1 MQQDT
6 SAIDLYS
13 PNGPLAGAR
22 AWIITDGKTG
32 MDVQAR
38 GVADA
43 LGLDYE
49 MKRVAPRGIWKA
61 LAPWGPVAPAERPN
75 APGSLLAPPWPAVAV
90 ATGRAS
96 IPYIKALRRA
106 AGPALFT
113 IVLQD
118 PKTGART
125 ADVIWV
131 PEHDPLRA
139 ENVIV
144 TATSPHSYSPQRL
157 AEMRSSLPPEITAL
171 PQPRVTVVLG
181 GKNGIYKFT
190 DADDDRLAASLAS
203 IGRLGASFLIT
214 PSRRT
219 HGRLQRVAEAA
230 TRDRP
235 RIIWDGA
242 DPNPY
247 PQFLAAADWLIVTA
261 DSVNMTGEA
270 CATGRP
276 VFVFTPSGGS
286 AKFRRFHETLRSL
299 GATRPLP
306 DEVQRLDEW
315 RYDPIDSASLV
326 AAEVERRFLL
336 RSAALAGRGKAG

>member
-1 MQQDT
+1 MQET
-6 SAIDLYS
+6 LHTESR
-13 PNGPLAGAR
+13 PKGPLAGAR

-32 MDVQAR
+32 MDVQAK
-38 GVADA
+38 GLADA

-61 LAPWGPVAPAERPN
+61 LAPWGPVPPADRPSV
-75 APGSLLAPPWPAVAV
+75 PGSVLAPPWPPVAI

-96 IPYIKALRRA
+96 IPYMRALRRA
-106 AGPALFT
+106 AGPALFS

-118 PKTGART
+118 PKTGAKT

-131 PEHDPLRA
+131 PEHDPLRG

-144 TATSPHSYSPQRL
+144 TATSPHSFSPQRFAVL
-157 AEMRSSLPPEITAL
+157 RSNLPSEILAL
-171 PQPRVTVVLG
+171 PQPRVAVVLG
-181 GKNGIYKFT
+181 GKNGVYKFT
-190 DADDDRLAASLAS
+190 DADDDRLAAALAS
-203 IGRLGASFLIT
+203 FGRLGVSFMVT

-219 HGRLQRVAEAA
+219 HDRLLRVAEAA
-230 TRDRP
+230 TRGRP
-235 RIIWDGA
+235 RIIWDGS

-247 PQFLAAADWLIVTA
+247 PMFLAAADWLIVTA

-276 VFVFTPSGGS
+276 VYVFEPSRGS
-286 AKFRRFHETLRSL
+286 AKFRRFHESLRRL
-299 GATRPLP
+299 GATRQLP
-306 DEVQRLDEW
+306 AEVQQLDEW
-315 RYDPIDSASLV
+315 RYDPIDSASFV

-336 RSAALAGRGKAG
+336 RSAALVGRKQPG